1 MKAME
6 TREPALS
13 KVEGR
18 GSAGQHQGAAMKKG
32 WETKTLGD
40 LCDVVG
46 GGTPPKNKPAFYS
59 GDIPWATVRDMRQDV
74 ITETEFRITKDAVK
88 SSATNIIPS
97 GNVVIATRVGLGKVC
112 LLGQDTAIN
121 QDLRGIVPRS
131 EKTLAVRY
139 LYWWLKSIA
148 DVIVAEGTGAT
159 VQGVKL
165 PFVKSLQIP
174 VPPLAEQQ
182 RIVGLLDEA
191 FEGLATAKANAEKNL
206 QNARALFESHLQSV
220 FTQGSQSAAEGR
232 GPGWVEN
239 KLKSVTTKI
248 GSGAT
253 PRGGEESYK
262 AEGISLIRSLN
273 VHDLGFK
280 YAKLAFLD
288 DAQSDELSNVEVQP
302 RDVLLNIT
310 GASVARCAIVP
321 DDVLPARVNQ
331 HVSIIRPIPDKLDAD
346 FLHYLLISKPY
357 KDQLLKTGEEGG
369 STRQAITKAQI
380 QEFTVEYPVTLKEQK
395 TIVAK
400 LDAMIAETQRLARLY
415 ERKHAALEALKKSLL
430 HQAFTGEL

>member
-1 MKAME
+1 MNKNTISEKSIAE
-6 TREPALS
+6 RE
-13 KVEGR
+13 ER

-32 WETKTLGD
+32 WETETLGE
-40 LCDVVG
+40 LCDIRSGSTPSKGNPAFWDKGVIPWFTIDDMREQGRKISSTHQKITQAALSETSVKLLPEDSVLLCCTASVGEFAITRIPLATNQQFNGLVV
-46 GGTPPKNKPAFYS
+46 KNKNQLDPNFLFHYAS
-59 GDIPWATVRDMRQDV
+59 TL
-74 ITETEFRITKDAVK
+74 KDE
-88 SSATNIIPS
+88 
-97 GNVVIATRVGLGKVC
+97 
-112 LLGQDTAIN
+112 LLGLSGKTTIN
-121 QDLRGIVPRS
+121 FIPISRLR
-131 EKTLAVRY
+131 
-139 LYWWLKSIA
+139 
-148 DVIVAEGTGAT
+148 DVA
-159 VQGVKL
+159 
-165 PFVKSLQIP
+165 IP

-191 FEGLATAKANAEKNL
+191 FEGIAIAKANAEKNL

-220 FTQGSQSAAEGR
+220 FTQR
-232 GPGWVEN
+232 GKGWVEN
-239 KLKSVTTKI
+239 KLKSITTKI

-288 DAQSDELSNVEVQP
+288 DSQADELSNVEVMP

-310 GASVARCAIVP
+310 GASVARCTIVP
-321 DDVLPARVNQ
+321 EDVLPARVNQ
-331 HVSIIRPIPDKLDAD
+331 HVSIIRPIADKLDAD

-400 LDAMIAETQRLARLY
+400 LDAIIAETQRLANLY
-415 ERKHAALEALKKSLL
+415 QQKLSALDSLKKSLL
-430 HQAFTGEL
+430 HQAFTGQL

>member
-1 MKAME
+1 
-6 TREPALS
+6 
-13 KVEGR
+13 
-18 GSAGQHQGAAMKKG
+18 MKKG
-32 WETKTLGD
+32 WQTKQLGELAELKGRIGWRGLTAKEYTKEGPLFLSVHSLNYGD
-40 LCDVVG
+40 YVDFRDAFHISEERYFESPEIMLQPNDVLICKDGAGIGKLGILGELPDRATINSSLLLIRSGKHILPKYLYRCLTSPYFQDIVQSRLNG
-46 GGTPPKNKPAFYS
+46 ATTPHLYQ
-59 GDIPWATVRDMRQDV
+59 RD
-74 ITETEFRITKDAVK
+74 ITEF
-88 SSATNIIPS
+88 P
-97 GNVVIATRVGLGKVC
+97 VVL
-112 LLGQDTAIN
+112 
-121 QDLRGIVPRS
+121 
-131 EKTLAVRY
+131 
-139 LYWWLKSIA
+139 
-148 DVIVAEGTGAT
+148 
-159 VQGVKL
+159 
-165 PFVKSLQIP
+165 
-174 VPPLAEQQ
+174 PPLAEQQ

-220 FTQGSQSAAEGR
+220 FTQR

-239 KLKSVTTKI
+239 KLKSITTKI

-288 DAQSDELSNVEVQP
+288 DAQADELSNVEVQP

-310 GASVARCAIVP
+310 GASVARCANVP

-331 HVSIIRPIPDKLDAD
+331 HVSIIRPIAEKLDAD

-380 QEFTVEYPVTLKEQK
+380 QEFTVEYPAALKEQNA
-395 TIVAK
+395 IVAK
-400 LDAMIAETQRLARLY
+400 LDAMLAETQRLARLY
-415 ERKHAALEALKKSLL
+415 ERKLAALEALKKSLL